1 MLTCKLNLSTADY
14 ERLREA
20 VATIFPEHQLNG
32 ESTDPELAAAGCRYD
47 KHAEGADVP
56 DAEHMQRSKVL
67 ANALQRLLTQEAER

>member
-1 MLTCKLNLSTADY
+1 MLLTCKLNLSTADY

-47 KHAEGADVP
+47 KNAEGADVIKSWVGP
-56 DAEHMQRSKVL
+56 DAEQMQRSKSWPT
-67 ANALQRLLTQEAER
+67 RCK